1 MYTRLTCEERRCEA
15 EAVWWAAGCSCH
27 RAGDTRVRAG
37 AGLQGAGQQFPCQEA
52 EQLVV
57 SPYGDGVCSYTPDDV
72 RYQQCEQ

>member
-1 MYTRLTCEERRCEA
+1 M
-15 EAVWWAAGCSCH
+15 WWAAGCSCH

-37 AGLQGAGQQFPCQEA
+37 AGLQGAGMFPCQEA

-72 RYQQCEQ
+72 RYQQCEQPSDS

>member
-1 MYTRLTCEERRCEA
+1 M
-15 EAVWWAAGCSCH
+15 WWAAGCSCH

-37 AGLQGAGQQFPCQEA
+37 AGLQGAGAGQQFPCQEA

>member
-1 MYTRLTCEERRCEA
+1 M
-15 EAVWWAAGCSCH
+15 WWAAGCSCH
-27 RAGDTRVRAG
+27 RAGDTRVRAGAGLQG